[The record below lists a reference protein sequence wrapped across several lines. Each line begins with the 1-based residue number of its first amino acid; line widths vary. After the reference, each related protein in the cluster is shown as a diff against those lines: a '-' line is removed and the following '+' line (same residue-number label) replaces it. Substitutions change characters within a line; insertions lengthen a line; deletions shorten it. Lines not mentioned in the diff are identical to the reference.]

1 MTFTLVK
8 SDYWRC
14 HINQFHTQNIWNWKL
29 SQATFKDLEN
39 NVALSHQVS
48 SPTDTSNFDV
58 DDNDIRVSDAQPPS
72 HNPAFA
78 GLHLPF
84 VGFTFT
90 QGSNLSDLGG
100 HQDTCSCICICICLT
115 GTSWSD
121 NDYFVFSSVSLS
133 PPRFHPIVVFGGPEC
148 RSLSI
153 TRIVNL
159 TFFRGNLYS
168 WWTTSAIL
176 RSLKLR
182 GSLRRENCR

>member
-1 MTFTLVK
+1 MGARLSKKIFWKEWPSLWSNLITEDATLTSFILK
-8 SDYWRC
+8 TS
-14 HINQFHTQNIWNWKL
+14 NWKL
-29 SQATFKDLEN
+29 SQATFKDFEN

-100 HQDTCSCICICICLT
+100 HQDTCI
-115 GTSWSD
+115 
-121 NDYFVFSSVSLS
+121 YFAFVFVIVFIFVFVFVFVSLVQVG
-133 PPRFHPIVVFGGPEC
+133 PITTTLYFHQYLYLRLAFTQ
-148 RSLSI
+148 SLYLAGLS
-153 TRIVNL
+153 V
-159 TFFRGNLYS
+159 GV
-168 WWTTSAIL
+168 
-176 RSLKLR
+176 
-182 GSLRRENCR
+182 

>member
-1 MTFTLVK
+1 M
-8 SDYWRC
+8 
-14 HINQFHTQNIWNWKL
+14 
-29 SQATFKDLEN
+29 
-39 NVALSHQVS
+39 S

-100 HQDTCSCICICICLT
+100 HLDTCICICICICICLT

-168 WWTTSAIL
+168 WCTTSAIL

-182 GSLRRENCR
+182 GSLRRENYL

>member
-1 MTFTLVK
+1 M
-8 SDYWRC
+8 
-14 HINQFHTQNIWNWKL
+14 
-29 SQATFKDLEN
+29 
-39 NVALSHQVS
+39 S

-90 QGSNLSDLGG
+90 QGSNLSDLGL
-100 HQDTCSCICICICLT
+100 HQDTCICICICICICLT

-133 PPRFHPIVVFGGPEC
+133 PPRFHQIVVFGGPEC

-159 TFFRGNLYS
+159 TFFLSNLYS
-168 WWTTSAIL
+168 WCTTSAIL

-182 GSLRRENCR
+182 GALRRENCL

>member
-1 MTFTLVK
+1 M
-8 SDYWRC
+8 
-14 HINQFHTQNIWNWKL
+14 
-29 SQATFKDLEN
+29 
-39 NVALSHQVS
+39 S

-90 QGSNLSDLGG
+90 QGSNLSDLGE
-100 HQDTCSCICICICLT
+100 HQDTCICICICLT

-159 TFFRGNLYS
+159 TFFRGKLYS
-168 WWTTSAIL
+168 WCTTSAIL

-182 GSLRRENCR
+182 GSLRRENCL

>member
-1 MTFTLVK
+1 M
-8 SDYWRC
+8 
-14 HINQFHTQNIWNWKL
+14 
-29 SQATFKDLEN
+29 
-39 NVALSHQVS
+39 S

-90 QGSNLSDLGG
+90 QGSNLSDLGE
-100 HQDTCSCICICICLT
+100 HQDTCICICICLT

-159 TFFRGNLYS
+159 TFFRGHLYS
-168 WWTTSAIL
+168 WCTTSAIL

-182 GSLRRENCR
+182 GSLRRENCL